1 MKKKKNRVFN
11 LSHYLLLSSF
21 PNWIRLLKKNK
32 PSVAKEK
39 IPQAA
44 LITLTTALFY
54 PFALIEKAI
63 WSKRIA
69 AHKVENDPIFIVGHL
84 RSGTTFVQNIL
95 SKDPN
100 LAWTDPVSTISNSN
114 CLLLKDLLT
123 FAQRGP
129 LKNARPM
136 DNLDYAI
143 DLPVEETFGLAG
155 ISTRSIIHAVA
166 FPNHF
171 PDYIP
176 YVFTDDL
183 SEEEREGF
191 IRDYTALIR
200 KISYIKKGKR
210 LVLKSPDNSGHIR
223 LLMELYPNARFIN
236 IYRDPYRTLVSTVH
250 MFKKQMEGLR
260 ISPLP
265 EDYDVDLLLEDNFTE
280 IFERMYM
287 ETIDLARVIPEN
299 RFIDIRY
306 EEFVKEPV
314 KWLEKIYSQLELE
327 GFDEAK
333 EHFEAYADSQK
344 NYVKNNLNISQR
356 LKNKIN
362 ARLGFYFE
370 HYGYKMED

>member
-1 MKKKKNRVFN
+1 MKKKKDRIFN
-11 LSHYLLLSSF
+11 LSHYLLLGSF
-21 PNWIRLLKKNK
+21 PNWVRLLKKNK
-32 PSVAKEK
+32 PSVAREK
-39 IPQAA
+39 LPQAA

-54 PFALIEKAI
+54 PFALIEKAV
-63 WSKRIA
+63 WSKRINS
-69 AHKVENDPIFIVGHL
+69 HEVKNDPIFIVGHW
-84 RSGTTFVQNIL
+84 RSGTTYVQNIL

-114 CLLLKDLLT
+114 CLLLKRLMT
-123 FAQRGP
+123 FAQKAP

-155 ISTRSIIHAVA
+155 ISTRSIIHAVC

-176 YVFTDDL
+176 YIFTDDL
-183 SEEEREGF
+183 TPEEREGF
-191 IRDYTALIR
+191 IRDYTGLVR
-200 KISYIKKGKR
+200 KISYIKKGRR

-223 LLMELYPNARFIN
+223 LLRELYPDARFIN
-236 IYRDPYRTLVSTVH
+236 IYRDPYRTLMSTVH

-265 EDYDVDLLLEDNFTE
+265 EDFDVDVLLEDNFTE

-287 ETIDLARVIPEN
+287 ETIDLSRVIPKN
-299 RFIDIRY
+299 RFIDVRY
-306 EEFVKEPV
+306 EEFVKDPV
-314 KWLEKIYSQLELE
+314 SWLEKIYSQLEIE
-327 GFDEAK
+327 GFDGAK

-344 NYVKNNLNISQR
+344 NYVKNTFTLSER

-370 HYGYKMED
+370 HYGYKMEE